1 MDVIIRKGRK
11 EDVPAVHQLVMELA
25 TFEKAP
31 EQVTNTVEKMT
42 EDGFGQSP
50 VYGLIVAE
58 NLTPGPSPKE
68 RGVIIGMAIYFI
80 KYSTWRGKGLFLEDL
95 IVTESHRKSGI
106 GKKLFDAVL
115 AEAKKM
121 SAKTMHW
128 QVLDWN
134 TPAIEFY
141 KKYNCTFEGEWIDCK
156 LDGKQIADA
165 TV

>member
-1 MDVIIRKGRK
+1 MNVIIRKGQK

-31 EQVTNTVEKMT
+31 GQVTNTVEKMT

-50 VYGLIVAE
+50 VYGLLVAE
-58 NLTPGPSPKE
+58 IENK
-68 RGVIIGMAIYFI
+68 IIGMAIYFI

-95 IVTESHRKSGI
+95 VVTESHRKSGI
-106 GKKLFDAVL
+106 GKKLFDAIL

-121 SAKTMHW
+121 NAKTMHW

-141 KKYNCTFEGEWIDCK
+141 KKYDCTFEGEWIDCK
-156 LDGKQIADA
+156 LDEKQI
-165 TV
+165 TGITI

>member
-31 EQVTNTVEKMT
+31 EQVTNTVEEMM
-42 EDGFGQSP
+42 EDGFGSSP

-58 NLTPGPSPKE
+58 LENK
-68 RGVIIGMAIYFI
+68 IIGMAIYFV

-95 IVTESHRKSGI
+95 IVTESHRKSGF
-106 GKKLFDAVL
+106 GKKLFDTVL
-115 AEAKKM
+115 SEAKKM
-121 SAKTMHW
+121 DAKTMHW

-156 LDGKQIADA
+156 LNEKQIKDLKA
-165 TV
+165 

>member
-1 MDVIIRKGRK
+1 MNVIIRKGRK
-11 EDVPAVHQLVMELA
+11 EDVAAVHKLVMELA

-42 EDGFGQSP
+42 EDGFGPVP
-50 VYGLIVAE
+50 VYGLLVAE
-58 NLTPGPSPKE
+58 INHN
-68 RGVIIGMAIYFI
+68 IIGMAIYFI

-95 IVTESHRKSGI
+95 VVIERLRKAGI
-106 GKKLFDAVL
+106 GKKLFDAVV

-121 SAKTMHW
+121 DAKTMHW

-141 KKYNCTFEGEWIDCK
+141 KKYNCTFEEEWIDCK
-156 LDGKQIADA
+156 LMENQIKEFK
-165 TV
+165 V

>member
-1 MDVIIRKGRK
+1 MNVIIRKGRK
-11 EDVPAVHQLVMELA
+11 EDVPAVHGLVMELA

-31 EQVTNTVEKMT
+31 DQVTNTVEKMT
-42 EDGFGQSP
+42 EDGFGHSP

-58 NLTPGPSPKE
+58 LENK
-68 RGVIIGMAIYFI
+68 IIGMAIYFI

-121 SAKTMHW
+121 DAKTMHW

-141 KKYNCTFEGEWIDCK
+141 KKYDCTFEGEWIDCK
-156 LDGKQIADA
+156 LMENQIKEFK
-165 TV
+165 V